1 MKNKSKWIY
10 INTLG
15 NTSFLWS
22 LNHLA
27 IHTTIFNM
35 SDNVLLNPAFW
46 SAICSIVLAQL
57 FKPIVAL
64 FMGDGWNFKLTFSN
78 GGMPSS
84 HTAAVAAITISFG
97 LNRGFESDIFILS
110 LIFLLIVMNDAM
122 NVRLETGKHSVL
134 LNEWSELLSAMNKG
148 FTIQNFK
155 TMVGHTTHQVFWG
168 MILGLCIGAIITL
181 GFF

>member
-1 MKNKSKWIY
+1 
-10 INTLG
+10 
-15 NTSFLWS
+15 
-22 LNHLA
+22 
-27 IHTTIFNM
+27 M
-35 SDNVLLNPAFW
+35 SNNILQNPAFW
-46 SAICSIVLAQL
+46 SVICAILIAQ
-57 FKPIVAL
+57 FIKPFIAL
-64 FMGDGWNFKLTFSN
+64 FMGEKWNFKLAFSN

-84 HTAAVAAITISFG
+84 HTAAAAAMTISFG
-97 LNRGFESDIFILS
+97 LDSGFGSDIFVLS
-110 LIFLLIVMNDAM
+110 LALLLIVMNDAI

-168 MILGLCIGAIITL
+168 MVLGLCIGAIITL